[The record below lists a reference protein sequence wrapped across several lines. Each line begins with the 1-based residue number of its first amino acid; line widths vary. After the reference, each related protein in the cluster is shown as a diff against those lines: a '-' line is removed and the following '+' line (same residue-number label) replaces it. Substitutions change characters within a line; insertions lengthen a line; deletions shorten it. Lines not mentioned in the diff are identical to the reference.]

1 LAVTGSCFEAFDAT
15 RDFSDKALRALCYA
29 PYTSLYFDNRGN
41 VRACCHNFE
50 HPLGN
55 ILESSIDEI
64 WHGVRSSS
72 LRKTLAAYEFGA
84 GCDFCAFRMEG
95 GGLENLSMRMFDKF
109 TVAAAQPAWPQQME
123 FSISNV
129 CNLECIM
136 CRGLWSSAIRKR
148 REKLPALP
156 RLYSRDFIE
165 SLRKYLPHL
174 QRAKFLGGEPF
185 LIREYFWLWSMMIED
200 GLAVPCHV
208 TTNGTQLNAR
218 VETVIDKISMGFSIS
233 LDGVSR
239 ETVEAIRVNAD
250 FEVQMRNVARFRD
263 YTRERGTSF
272 SLTFCLM
279 RQNWHEFGEYCLMA
293 DEWDCAVG
301 VNTVLQP
308 PEFGLFTL
316 PAEELR
322 QVVAAMERQAVS
334 LGGQLRRNKTV
345 WFGELERLRHHC
357 AAGAEDCTMALTL

>member
-1 LAVTGSCFEAFDAT
+1 LTLDVDPAVFGTFDAT
-15 RDFSDKALRALCYA
+15 RDFSDKAVRALCYA
-29 PYTSLYFDNRGN
+29 PYTSLYFDTRGN
-41 VRACCHNFE
+41 VRACCHNFD

-55 ILESSIDEI
+55 ILDSSIDDI
-64 WHGVRSSS
+64 WHGARNRALRES
-72 LRKTLAAYEFGA
+72 LSAYRFGP
-84 GCDFCAFRMEG
+84 GCDFCAFRMAG
-95 GGLENLSMRMFDKF
+95 GTQENLSMPKFDRF
-109 TVAAAQPAWPQQME
+109 AVESAAPAWPRQME

-136 CRGLWSSAIRKR
+136 CRGEWSSAIRKR
-148 REKLPALP
+148 REKLPPLP
-156 RLYSRDFIE
+156 RLYGKAFFE

-185 LIREYFWLWSMMIED
+185 LIREYFWLWEMMIAD
-200 GLAVPCHV
+200 GLVVPCHV
-208 TTNGTQLNAR
+208 TTNGTQLTPR
-218 VETVIDKISMGFSIS
+218 VEKVIERIPMAFSIS
-233 LDGVSR
+233 LDGVSK
-239 ETVEAIRVNAD
+239 ETVERVRVNAD

-279 RQNWHEFGEYCLMA
+279 RQNWHEFGDYCLMA

-308 PEFGLFTL
+308 PEFGVYTL
-316 PAEELR
+316 PPAELR
-322 QVVAAMERQAVS
+322 KIVAAMERQAGA
-334 LGGQLRRNKTV
+334 LGTKLRRNRAV

-357 AAGAEDCTMALTL
+357 MAGAVKAEAA